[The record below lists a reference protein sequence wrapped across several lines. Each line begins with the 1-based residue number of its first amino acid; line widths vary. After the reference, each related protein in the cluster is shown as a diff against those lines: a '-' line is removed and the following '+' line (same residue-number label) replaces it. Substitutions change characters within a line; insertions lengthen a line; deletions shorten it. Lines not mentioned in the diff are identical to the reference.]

1 MDDARI
7 VDLYWSRSQQA
18 IAESKAKYGV
28 CCRGIAYRILQ
39 CDEDADECENDT
51 YLRAWNAM
59 PPSRPRF
66 LGAFLARIA
75 RNLSLDAYSKKNAVK
90 RGSGEVPL
98 ILHELEECV
107 SGSGLLLEAEA
118 DNRLLSK
125 TLDEFLGDLSKEAR
139 VFFVQ
144 RYWMSLSIKDISS
157 RNHVSEGKVKMSLH
171 RTRCALRKRLS
182 QGGCE
187 YEIAG

>member
-1 MDDARI
+1 MSIFTGHDH
-7 VDLYWSRSQQA
+7 SRLLQNLKPSTVSA
-18 IAESKAKYGV
+18 AGGLPIES
-28 CCRGIAYRILQ
+28 C
-39 CDEDADECENDT
+39 
-51 YLRAWNAM
+51 NAM
-59 PPSRPRF
+59 RMQTSARTIRICVLGTRCPPAARGF

-107 SGSGLLLEAEA
+107 SGSGFLLEAEG